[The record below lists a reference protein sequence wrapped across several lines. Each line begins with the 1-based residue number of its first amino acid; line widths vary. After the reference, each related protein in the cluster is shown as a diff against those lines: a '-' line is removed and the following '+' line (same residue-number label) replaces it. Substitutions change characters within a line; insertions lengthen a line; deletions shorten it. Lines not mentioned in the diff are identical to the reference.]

1 MTRATRVRRAAK
13 RAGVVGLALTAAL
26 ALACARRTVAPT
38 EPPPGPPP
46 PAVVEA
52 VYPPARATLVIYDT
66 PVWVQFALEVDTSTV
81 NARTVF
87 FKDETRRI
95 DCTLTWDAATRRLT
109 IVPLEPLRL
118 RQTYTVELSRDIR
131 FADRSALGVSYFWQ
145 FTINSLRRLES
156 PTPMDGQTYESPFCA
171 LRWQGTIDPGV
182 GPVTYEL
189 HASTDSAQVADPN
202 GTPLAT
208 LTAPVFVPHSRW
220 AQDRPNYWSVHALN
234 IQTGERLVGP
244 VWRFSTFPADAPY
257 DSIPAPVLDWDWVE
271 QAQIIRQRCTEDS
284 IAMSPAITS
293 TIRWDLGPPDT
304 TVRLAKVAIEL
315 SPRYAAHAAVAIP
328 SVWATTEDWVRCVQ
342 FPGGPPFPDEVT
354 GKLADCIVV
363 SPTRIRFSSD
373 TLAAHVEA
381 TRRLGGR
388 YGYLFRSGLRRTY
401 FGPGAGNPSVRAIM
415 WLYVYRP
422 PPAPLAARRSGS

>member
-1 MTRATRVRRAAK
+1 MMRAIRVRRAAS
-13 RAGVVGLALTAAL
+13 RAGVAGLALAAAL
-26 ALACARRTVAPT
+26 ALACGRKVTAPIET
-38 EPPPGPPP
+38 PPTPP

-66 PVWVQFALEVDTSTV
+66 PVWVQFALAVDTSTV

-95 DCTLTWDAATRRLT
+95 PSALTWDPATRRLT
-109 IVPLEPLRL
+109 IVPDEPLRL

-131 FADRSALGVSYFWQ
+131 FADESVLGENYLWQ
-145 FTINSLRRLES
+145 FTINSLRRIES
-156 PTPMDGQTYESPFCA
+156 PTPMDDQTYESPFCA

-189 HASTDSAQVADPN
+189 HASTDSAQAADPN
-202 GTPLAT
+202 GTPLAI
-208 LTAPVFVPHSRW
+208 LTAPEFVPHSRW
-220 AQDRPNYWSVHALN
+220 AQDRPNYWSIHALN

-271 QAQIIRQRCTEDS
+271 RAPIIRQRCTEDS
-284 IAMSPAITS
+284 IAMSPNITS

-315 SPRYAAHAAVAIP
+315 SPRYAAHTAVAIP
-328 SVWATTEDWVRCVQ
+328 SVWAAANDWVHCVQ
-342 FPGGPPFPDEVT
+342 FPDGPPFPDEVF
-354 GKLADCIVV
+354 GKLADCMVV

-388 YGYLFRSGLRRTY
+388 HGYLFRSGLRRTY
-401 FGPGAGNPSVRAIM
+401 FGPGAGNVNVRAVM
-415 WLYVYRP
+415 WLYIYRP
-422 PPAPLAARRSGS
+422 PPAPLAARRPRG